1 MAFGKPVTLKVV
13 KIHMKFKILEIYLMV
28 EILDR
33 LIPVHFEMHNL
44 HGWMSLKSLLNMGFS
59 VTLLLGSTFKL
70 LSLICKRFAAFCTLR
85 RSSLPRLNETPE
97 EITANRFFNTVPL
110 NGRDKLHFYIF

>member
-44 HGWMSLKSLLNMGFS
+44 HVDGCL
-59 VTLLLGSTFKL
+59 
-70 LSLICKRFAAFCTLR
+70 
-85 RSSLPRLNETPE
+85 
-97 EITANRFFNTVPL
+97 
-110 NGRDKLHFYIF
+110 